1 MQLVRRFAAKPFV
14 VMPLVA
20 VLGLGAWWGLRSD
33 DGADSGTAGA
43 ADQVVEAT
51 TGPMALT
58 VSAEGTVAAA
68 ETDDLSFTSAGTVTA
83 VNVSAG
89 DVVRAGQV
97 LATIDSAELEAAV
110 ADAEA
115 DVADAE
121 AALADDED
129 AGASDEQIDADQSRL
144 TSAEDGLAS
153 AQEQLAGAQ
162 LVASFDGTVASV
174 DITVGEELASGGAGG
189 TALTGSQTGTGQS
202 AGTIGESDT
211 QGLPTNTE
219 QETSAT
225 PHIQVVS
232 AGTFTVELGV
242 DDTDIERLEVGQ
254 TATVSLS
261 TASSTTGFGPPGGG
275 GFPGGGEFPGGG
287 SAAGGFPGGGAL
299 PGGDEPSAEGDAGGG
314 EDDAPTEAGA
324 VPGGAE
330 ASGELTDVGAMA
342 DASSGVASYPVTVAF
357 TDDSGD
363 FNVGA
368 TVTVEITYD
377 EREDVVQVPAM
388 AVTTAD
394 GTSTVTV
401 RSDDGDEER
410 TVDTGLTSGSMVE
423 ITSGLEAG
431 EQVVVTVP
439 GARGR
444 ARRWAARLQ
453 RRQRLGRGPVNG
465 HRQAVIVLDAVGK
478 TYATGA
484 QEVEALKGIS
494 LRIDHGE
501 FVVIVGPSGSGKS
514 TLMHILGCLDVA
526 TTGTL
531 VLAGEPV
538 DTLDE
543 DRLADIRNRDIGF
556 VFQQFNLLAHLGLP
570 ERRAAARLRRCRT
583 R

>member
-1 MQLVRRFAAKPFV
+1 MQLVRRLAAKPFV

-20 VLGLGAWWGLRSD
+20 VLGLGGWWALRSD
-33 DGADSGTAGA
+33 DGADSGTADA

-89 DVVRAGQV
+89 DVVQAGQV

-144 TSAEDGLAS
+144 TSAQDGLAS
-153 AQEQLAGAQ
+153 TQEQLAGAQ

-189 TALTGSQTGTGQS
+189 TDLTGSETGTGQS
-202 AGTIGESDT
+202 AGTIDESDT
-211 QGLPTNTE
+211 QGLPTSTE
-219 QETSAT
+219 QETSTT

-232 AGTFTVELGV
+232 AGRFTVELGF
-242 DDTDIERLEVGQ
+242 DDTDIEQLEVGQ

-275 GFPGGGEFPGGG
+275 AFPGGG
-287 SAAGGFPGGGAL
+287 SASGGGGFPGGGTF
-299 PGGDEPSAEGDAGGG
+299 PGGGEPSAQGDAGSG
-314 EDDAPTEAGA
+314 EDEAPTDARA
-324 VPGGAE
+324 VPGSAE
-330 ASGELTDVGAMA
+330 AAGEVTEVGAMA

-363 FNVGA
+363 YNVGA
-368 TVTVEITYD
+368 TVIVEITYD
-377 EREDVVQVPAM
+377 EREDVVQAPAM

-439 GARGR
+439 GARDG
-444 ARRWAARLQ
+444 
-453 RRQRLGRGPVNG
+453 GGPAG
-465 HRQAVIVLDAVGK
+465 GPPAFSAGSDS
-478 TYATGA
+478 
-484 QEVEALKGIS
+484 EEA
-494 LRIDHGE
+494 
-501 FVVIVGPSGSGKS
+501 P
-514 TLMHILGCLDVA
+514 
-526 TTGTL
+526 
-531 VLAGEPV
+531 
-538 DTLDE
+538 
-543 DRLADIRNRDIGF
+543 
-556 VFQQFNLLAHLGLP
+556 
-570 ERRAAARLRRCRT
+570 
-583 R
+583 

>member
-144 TSAEDGLAS
+144 TSAQDGLAS

-162 LVASFDGTVASV
+162 LVATFDGTVASV
-174 DITVGEELASGGAGG
+174 DITVGEQLASGGAGG

-232 AGTFTVELGV
+232 AGTFTVELGF

-410 TVDTGLTSGSMVE
+410 TVDTGLTSGTMVE
-423 ITSGLEAG
+423 ITTGLDAG

-439 GARGR
+439 GARGGG
-444 ARRWAARLQ
+444 LD
-453 RRQRLGRGPVNG
+453 GGPPAFNAG
-465 HRQAVIVLDAVGK
+465 SDSG
-478 TYATGA
+478 
-484 QEVEALKGIS
+484 EA
-494 LRIDHGE
+494 
-501 FVVIVGPSGSGKS
+501 P
-514 TLMHILGCLDVA
+514 
-526 TTGTL
+526 
-531 VLAGEPV
+531 
-538 DTLDE
+538 
-543 DRLADIRNRDIGF
+543 
-556 VFQQFNLLAHLGLP
+556 
-570 ERRAAARLRRCRT
+570 
-583 R
+583 

>member
-1 MQLVRRFAAKPFV
+1 MQLVRRLAAKPFV

-144 TSAEDGLAS
+144 TSAQDGLAS

-202 AGTIGESDT
+202 AGAIGESDA
-211 QGLPTNTE
+211 QGLPTSTD
-219 QETSAT
+219 QETSET

-232 AGTFTVELGV
+232 AGRFTVELGF
-242 DDTDIERLEVGQ
+242 DDTDIEQLEVGQ
-254 TATVSLS
+254 AATVSLS
-261 TASSTTGFGPPGGG
+261 TGSSTTGFGLPGGGAFPGGGSAPGGG
-275 GFPGGGEFPGGG
+275 GFPGGGAI
-287 SAAGGFPGGGAL
+287 SW
-299 PGGDEPSAEGDAGGG
+299 
-314 EDDAPTEAGA
+314 
-324 VPGGAE
+324 
-330 ASGELTDVGAMA
+330 
-342 DASSGVASYPVTVAF
+342 
-357 TDDSGD
+357 
-363 FNVGA
+363 
-368 TVTVEITYD
+368 
-377 EREDVVQVPAM
+377 
-388 AVTTAD
+388 
-394 GTSTVTV
+394 
-401 RSDDGDEER
+401 
-410 TVDTGLTSGSMVE
+410 
-423 ITSGLEAG
+423 
-431 EQVVVTVP
+431 
-439 GARGR
+439 RGR
-444 ARRWAARLQ
+444 A
-453 RRQRLGRGPVNG
+453 LGRG
-465 HRQAVIVLDAVGK
+465 
-478 TYATGA
+478 
-484 QEVEALKGIS
+484 
-494 LRIDHGE
+494 
-501 FVVIVGPSGSGKS
+501 
-514 TLMHILGCLDVA
+514 
-526 TTGTL
+526 
-531 VLAGEPV
+531 
-538 DTLDE
+538 
-543 DRLADIRNRDIGF
+543 
-556 VFQQFNLLAHLGLP
+556 
-570 ERRAAARLRRCRT
+570 
-583 R
+583 

>member
-1 MQLVRRFAAKPFV
+1 MELVRRLAAKPFV

-20 VLGLGAWWGLRSD
+20 VLGLGGWWGLRSD
-33 DGADSGTAGA
+33 DGADSSTAGA

-89 DVVRAGQV
+89 DVVQAGQV

-121 AALADDED
+121 AALADDEG

-144 TSAEDGLAS
+144 TSAQDALAS
-153 AQEQLAGAQ
+153 TQEQLAGAQ

-189 TALTGSQTGTGQS
+189 TALTGSDTGTGQS

-211 QGLPTNTE
+211 QGLPTSTD

-232 AGTFTVELGV
+232 AGRFTVELGF
-242 DDTDIERLEVGQ
+242 DDTDIEQLDVGQ

-261 TASSTTGFGPPGGG
+261 TGSSTTGFGPPGGG
-275 GFPGGGEFPGGG
+275 AFPGGG
-287 SAAGGFPGGGAL
+287 SAPGGGGFPGGGTF
-299 PGGDEPSAEGDAGGG
+299 PGGGEPSAQGDGGSG
-314 EDDAPTEAGA
+314 EDEAPTEAGA

-330 ASGELTDVGAMA
+330 AAGEVTEVGAMA

-363 FNVGA
+363 YNVGA
-368 TVTVEITYD
+368 TVMVEITYD

-401 RSDDGDEER
+401 RSDDGDEDR
-410 TVDTGLTSGSMVE
+410 AVDTGLTSGSMVE

-439 GARGR
+439 GARG
-444 ARRWAARLQ
+444 
-453 RRQRLGRGPVNG
+453 GGGPDG
-465 HRQAVIVLDAVGK
+465 GPPAFSAGSDS
-478 TYATGA
+478 
-484 QEVEALKGIS
+484 EEA
-494 LRIDHGE
+494 
-501 FVVIVGPSGSGKS
+501 P
-514 TLMHILGCLDVA
+514 
-526 TTGTL
+526 
-531 VLAGEPV
+531 
-538 DTLDE
+538 
-543 DRLADIRNRDIGF
+543 
-556 VFQQFNLLAHLGLP
+556 
-570 ERRAAARLRRCRT
+570 
-583 R
+583 

>member
-1 MQLVRRFAAKPFV
+1 MQLVRRLVGKPFV

-33 DGADSGTAGA
+33 DGADNGAADA

-68 ETDDLSFTSAGTVTA
+68 ETDELSFTSAGTVTA

-89 DVVRAGQV
+89 DVVQAGQV

-144 TSAEDGLAS
+144 TSAQDGLAS

-189 TALTGSQTGTGQS
+189 TALTGSDAGTGQT

-211 QGLPTNTE
+211 QGLPTSTD

-232 AGTFTVELGV
+232 AGRFTVELGF
-242 DDTDIERLEVGQ
+242 DDTDIEQLEVGQ

-261 TASSTTGFGPPGGG
+261 TASSTGGFGLPGGGAFPGGGSAPGGG
-275 GFPGGGEFPGGG
+275 GFPGGGAFPGGG
-287 SAAGGFPGGGAL
+287 V
-299 PGGDEPSAEGDAGGG
+299 PSAEGDGSG
-314 EDDAPTEAGA
+314 EGEAPTETGA
-324 VPGGAE
+324 VPGSAE
-330 ASGELTDVGAMA
+330 ASGEVTDVGAMA

-357 TDDSGD
+357 TDESGD
-363 FNVGA
+363 YNVGA
-368 TVTVEITYD
+368 TVMVEITYD

-401 RSDDGDEER
+401 RSDEGDEER
-410 TVDTGLTSGSMVE
+410 TVDTGLTSGTMIE

-439 GARGR
+439 GARGGG
-444 ARRWAARLQ
+444 LE
-453 RRQRLGRGPVNG
+453 GGPPAFSAG
-465 HRQAVIVLDAVGK
+465 SDS
-478 TYATGA
+478 
-484 QEVEALKGIS
+484 EEA
-494 LRIDHGE
+494 
-501 FVVIVGPSGSGKS
+501 P
-514 TLMHILGCLDVA
+514 
-526 TTGTL
+526 
-531 VLAGEPV
+531 
-538 DTLDE
+538 
-543 DRLADIRNRDIGF
+543 
-556 VFQQFNLLAHLGLP
+556 
-570 ERRAAARLRRCRT
+570 
-583 R
+583 

>member
-1 MQLVRRFAAKPFV
+1 MQLVRRLAAKPFV

-33 DGADSGTAGA
+33 DGADSGTADA

-89 DVVRAGQV
+89 DVVHAGQV

-115 DVADAE
+115 DAADAE

-153 AQEQLAGAQ
+153 AQERLAGAQ

-189 TALTGSQTGTGQS
+189 TELTGSATGTGQT
-202 AGTIGESDT
+202 ADTLGESDT
-211 QGLPTNTE
+211 QGLPTSTE
-219 QETSAT
+219 QGTSAT

-232 AGTFTVELGV
+232 AGTFTVELGF
-242 DDTDIERLEVGQ
+242 DDTDIEHLEVGQ

-275 GFPGGGEFPGGG
+275 GFPGGGAFPGGG
-287 SAAGGFPGGGAL
+287 SAGGGGFPGGGAL
-299 PGGDEPSAEGDAGGG
+299 PGEGEPSAEGDAGSG
-314 EDDAPTEAGA
+314 EADVPTEAEA
-324 VPGGAE
+324 VPDTAE
-330 ASGELTDVGAMA
+330 AAGEVTEVGAIA

-363 FNVGA
+363 YNVGA
-368 TVTVEITYD
+368 TVTVEITHD

-388 AVTTAD
+388 AVTTVD

-439 GARGR
+439 GARG
-444 ARRWAARLQ
+444 
-453 RRQRLGRGPVNG
+453 GGPDG
-465 HRQAVIVLDAVGK
+465 GPPAFSAGSDS
-478 TYATGA
+478 
-484 QEVEALKGIS
+484 EEAL
-494 LRIDHGE
+494 
-501 FVVIVGPSGSGKS
+501 
-514 TLMHILGCLDVA
+514 
-526 TTGTL
+526 
-531 VLAGEPV
+531 
-538 DTLDE
+538 
-543 DRLADIRNRDIGF
+543 
-556 VFQQFNLLAHLGLP
+556 
-570 ERRAAARLRRCRT
+570 
-583 R
+583 

>member
-1 MQLVRRFAAKPFV
+1 MQLVRRLAAKPFV

-33 DGADSGTAGA
+33 DGADSGTADA

-89 DVVRAGQV
+89 DVVQAGQV

-189 TALTGSQTGTGQS
+189 TALTGSDTGTGQS

-211 QGLPTNTE
+211 QGLPTSTD

-232 AGTFTVELGV
+232 AGRFTVELGF
-242 DDTDIERLEVGQ
+242 DDTDIEQLEVGQ

-261 TASSTTGFGPPGGG
+261 TGLVDRRASARLAAVGSPAAGFPGGGSAGG
-275 GFPGGGEFPGGG
+275 GFPGGGAFPGGG
-287 SAAGGFPGGGAL
+287 
-299 PGGDEPSAEGDAGGG
+299 EPSAEGDAGSG

-439 GARGR
+439 GARAG
-444 ARRWAARLQ
+444 
-453 RRQRLGRGPVNG
+453 GGPDG
-465 HRQAVIVLDAVGK
+465 GPPAFSADSDSG
-478 TYATGA
+478 
-484 QEVEALKGIS
+484 EA
-494 LRIDHGE
+494 
-501 FVVIVGPSGSGKS
+501 P
-514 TLMHILGCLDVA
+514 
-526 TTGTL
+526 
-531 VLAGEPV
+531 
-538 DTLDE
+538 
-543 DRLADIRNRDIGF
+543 
-556 VFQQFNLLAHLGLP
+556 
-570 ERRAAARLRRCRT
+570 
-583 R
+583 

>member
-1 MQLVRRFAAKPFV
+1 MQVVRRLAAKPLV

-20 VLGLGAWWGLRSD
+20 GLGLGAWWGLRSD
-33 DGADSGTAGA
+33 DGADSSTAGA

-68 ETDDLSFTSAGTVTA
+68 EIDDLSFTSAGTVTA

-89 DVVRAGQV
+89 DVVQAGQV

-129 AGASDEQIDADQSRL
+129 AGASDEQIGADQSRL
-144 TSAEDGLAS
+144 TSAQDGLAS
-153 AQEQLAGAQ
+153 AQEQLAGGQ

-189 TALTGSQTGTGQS
+189 TALTGSDTGTGQS

-211 QGLPTNTE
+211 QGLPTSTE

-232 AGTFTVELGV
+232 AGRFTVELGF
-242 DDTDIERLEVGQ
+242 DDTDIEQLDVGQ

-261 TASSTTGFGPPGGG
+261 TASSTTGFGLPGGGAFPGGG
-275 GFPGGGEFPGGG
+275 GFPGGGSAPGG
-287 SAAGGFPGGGAL
+287 GGFPGGGTF
-299 PGGDEPSAEGDAGGG
+299 PGGGEPSAQGDGGSG
-314 EDDAPTEAGA
+314 EDEAPTEAGA

-330 ASGELTDVGAMA
+330 AAGEVTEVGAMA

-363 FNVGA
+363 HNVGA
-368 TVTVEITYD
+368 TVMVEITYD

-401 RSDDGDEER
+401 RSDDGDEESA
-410 TVDTGLTSGSMVE
+410 VDTGLTSGSMVE

-439 GARGR
+439 GARG
-444 ARRWAARLQ
+444 
-453 RRQRLGRGPVNG
+453 GGGPDG
-465 HRQAVIVLDAVGK
+465 GPPAFSAGSDS
-478 TYATGA
+478 
-484 QEVEALKGIS
+484 EEA
-494 LRIDHGE
+494 
-501 FVVIVGPSGSGKS
+501 P
-514 TLMHILGCLDVA
+514 
-526 TTGTL
+526 
-531 VLAGEPV
+531 
-538 DTLDE
+538 
-543 DRLADIRNRDIGF
+543 
-556 VFQQFNLLAHLGLP
+556 
-570 ERRAAARLRRCRT
+570 
-583 R
+583 